1 MLFEETPLRGAFLIS
16 PERIEDARGF
26 FARAW
31 CRREFEANGLNPE
44 MVQANISYN
53 RSMGTVRGMHYQ
65 RAPHEEV
72 KLVRCTRGRM
82 FDVIVDLRK
91 DSETFGTWFG
101 TELSEE
107 NRRFIYVP
115 EGFAHGFQTLED
127 DCEIFYQHSVYY
139 TPGFAAGLLWNDPS
153 LAIDWPI
160 KHTPVISEQDQGWA
174 PFDQAKL

>member
-72 KLVRCTRGRM
+72 KLVRCTRGRI

-91 DSETFGTWFG
+91 DSETFGRWFG

-107 NRRFIYVP
+107 NRRVIYVP

-127 DCEIFYQHSVYY
+127 SCEVFYQHSAYY
-139 TPGFAAGLLWNDPS
+139 TPGSAAGLLWNDPT
-153 LAIDWPI
+153 LAINWPI
-160 KHTPVISEQDQGWA
+160 KHNPVISEQDQGWVA
-174 PFDQAKL
+174 FDQANL